1 MPKRTSSSV
10 TAPGPPAGLATSS
23 TTTAKDVVP
32 SFTLA
37 SVWALICLY
46 VWFECKEKKVAKTDQ
61 IERICSELVKKH
73 TAMFVEGRGVY
84 DHPACDKMRSDFA
97 FSAEELCKSSDGK
110 TIMRKGQGVE
120 RDIKNVLIPVLYQSP
135 LLDSPNYTIASGKNA
150 ADLLLDVKRL
160 AWHKNGNNEE
170 DFKDG
175 FSLNRY
181 HASFFPFMMAS
192 PLSEYLY
199 ERPCHVYFKACI

>member
-1 MPKRTSSSV
+1 
-10 TAPGPPAGLATSS
+10 
-23 TTTAKDVVP
+23 
-32 SFTLA
+32 
-37 SVWALICLY
+37 
-46 VWFECKEKKVAKTDQ
+46 
-61 IERICSELVKKH
+61 
-73 TAMFVEGRGVY
+73 
-84 DHPACDKMRSDFA
+84 
-97 FSAEELCKSSDGK
+97 
-110 TIMRKGQGVE
+110 
-120 RDIKNVLIPVLYQSP
+120 VLIPVLYQSP

-181 HASFFPFMMAS
+181 HASFFPFMVAS